1 MSGLSIPDDL
11 ELPFSNNVAKTLVLV
26 GRTGNGKSATGNS
39 ILGRKAF
46 KSSPSPTG
54 VTKTCELQSTKLSVG
69 LHVNVIDTPGLF
81 DSLAGSEFIMKE
93 IVKCFDFA
101 KDGIHAV
108 LVVFS
113 VGARFPEE
121 EVATLRRL
129 QALFG
134 DKIVNYMIMI
144 FTGGDNLEDD
154 KPTLEDYLGSEC
166 PQPLQEFLTQ
176 CENRCVLFDNKT
188 KDEEKKFQQVK
199 KLLSFVDMIIS
210 QNGGRPYSNEI
221 FTVLKEEDI
230 KLRDQRL
237 MADFMKRQ
245 SETEIMDFGK
255 QMQET
260 FDYQVYQLKRVSEM
274 VTLNLEEVIKSLE
287 QQLLE
292 EKTARCKSEKKAK
305 TAQLKSEK
313 EILTFR
319 GDLGRAEVELRKRVQ
334 NGCVIL

>member
-1 MSGLSIPDDL
+1 MCFLKVSSFLSL
-11 ELPFSNNVAKTLVLV
+11 TLTSFV
-26 GRTGNGKSATGNS
+26 
-39 ILGRKAF
+39 
-46 KSSPSPTG
+46 
-54 VTKTCELQSTKLSVG
+54 
-69 LHVNVIDTPGLF
+69 GLF

-166 PQPLQEFLTQ
+166 PQPLQNLLLYKYDCSWIMFFTPYFLCLVFSLCVPLECFNSFFFTLLYLRFFTFEYEGYSSDLEFLTQ

-260 FDYQVYQLKRVSEM
+260 FDYQV
-274 VTLNLEEVIKSLE
+274 TLNLEEVIKSLE